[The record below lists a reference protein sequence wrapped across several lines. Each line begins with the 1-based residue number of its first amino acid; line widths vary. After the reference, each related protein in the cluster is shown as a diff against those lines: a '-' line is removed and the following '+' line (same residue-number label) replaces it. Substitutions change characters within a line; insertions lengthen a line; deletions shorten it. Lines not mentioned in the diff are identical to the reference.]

1 MRRVFPRLIFFK
13 SLVEDKSYLSK
24 SIWRK
29 VAFNLTK
36 LIELHSYCT
45 PFTQYWQDG
54 TKQPRSY

>member
-36 LIELHSYCT
+36 LIELHSYFT

-54 TKQPRSY
+54 RSY